1 MKSPPKPGGLFLF
14 HTLLIF
20 NFDRS
25 IKPDGMNLIFFDD
38 QTRENLLPLTFTRPV
53 CELRVGIL
61 TIRDKWEKQLN
72 LKGSFVTEEYLREKF
87 PLSIGEDNLFINGS
101 ILPDKNLLNSIRNLK
116 TDSRLMSGEII
127 LAQRLAGTALKGF
140 EKNQNLPSAETINYP
155 DKINKI
161 DFSWDLFARN
171 EQAISDDFA
180 FLTAGRKSQPV
191 PVSNK
196 CIQPENIFLE
206 EGVKVECA
214 ILNAST
220 GPIYLAKDSE
230 VMEGAMIRGPFSLG
244 EHAQVKMGAKIYGAT
259 TIGPECRV
267 GGEISNSVILGYSN
281 KGHDG
286 FLGNSVLG
294 EWCNLGAD
302 SNNSNLKNNYSKVKV
317 WSYKE
322 EQFINTGLQFC
333 GLIMGDHSKC
343 SINTMFN
350 TGTVV
355 GVSANIYG
363 NGFPPKFVPSFS
375 WGGSEGFKTYRIEEA
390 IEVAQRVYERRKMD
404 FNATEQRILKHLFDF
419 TTKYRAW

>member
-404 FNATEQRILKHLFDF
+404 FNTTEQKILKHLFDF